1 MRLPTKELCAQDG
14 PCQKEAIMPTDIV
27 LVLRRKAEKEAQAS
41 KRRVT
46 DLTIVCFWSVLGLVL
61 AMLMIRMGFDAD
73 LAWDSVMV
81 G

>member
-1 MRLPTKELCAQDG
+1 
-14 PCQKEAIMPTDIV
+14 MPTDIV
-27 LVLRRKAEKEAQAS
+27 LVLTRRAEEEAQTS

-46 DLTIVCFWSVLGLVL
+46 DLTIVCIWSVLGLVL

-73 LAWDSVMV
+73 STWDLVMV